1 MSRGTSVNKD
11 RHEMNTHGV
20 WSATVKKGF
29 GWGSL
34 PVSVCIMRKVFIR
47 IRETPTVSP
56 LSLDNKKS
64 LVVNPQR
71 LVPRGYEKVTKQK
84 ASWRKANA
92 CSSVICEMHLR
103 DFSISE
109 TSGVKKSYRGTY
121 LGACQKGTR
130 NAHGDL
136 TGFDYLKRMG
146 YNYVQLQPVFDHHK
160 TYDKGGKLLYNWGY
174 DPEKLQCSGSSVC
187 C

>member
-1 MSRGTSVNKD
+1 
-11 RHEMNTHGV
+11 MNTHGV
-20 WSATVKKGF
+20 WSATVKKDWMGEPTNF
-29 GWGSL
+29 
-34 PVSVCIMRKVFIR
+34 VCIMRKASIR
-47 IRETPTVSP
+47 IQETPTVLP

-64 LVVNPQR
+64 LVVNPKR

-130 NAHGDL
+130 NAHGDV
-136 TGFDYLKRMG
+136 TCFDLPQNVWATTMSNCNRSLITI
-146 YNYVQLQPVFDHHK
+146 NLR
-160 TYDKGGKLLYNWGY
+160 
-174 DPEKLQCSGSSVC
+174 
-187 C
+187 